1 MSSRNARALAI
12 GLIVIA
18 WLFVVLRLPPLMAG
32 DGAEYVTVS
41 EAWLN
46 HATPDLRPGDYAW
59 LDALLGPVVAELI
72 PKPTVTTARGA
83 VLGLHFWLYPLLV
96 LPTKL
101 LLQRAGLDWF
111 HAFQA
116 TNFAL
121 FGLALYVT
129 LFHHHSAPRR
139 CWMLAGLSAVGP
151 VIWYLRWPHPE
162 VFTWACVLISLVC
175 LNNRRHALAAAA
187 AALGAMQ
194 NPPVVFL
201 AAYCVLVSL
210 GAAGPRSAVRT
221 AAAAAVALVPTL
233 FYLVAIGSP
242 SPIAAIGLSSVAN
255 ISMRRTW
262 SFFADLNQGMMPYV
276 PLLLI
281 LAALGAAR
289 AIVGRDARVAG
300 MIVALLMMILS
311 VQTIYQWQSGCAG
324 LMRYAVWMIPVF
336 AWLAA
341 EGLPDTAWASR
352 AAGTAMIAHAGLL
365 GLHGF
370 GALQPICGFPL
381 HQDPPDLACHL
392 AHRPLAS
399 FVMARWPALYDPD
412 PEIFASRQLGRDG
425 AADEAAANG
434 QPVAFIRPDG
444 VVTKILVD
452 ARSVS
457 RLSDFFTVDPAYAAQ
472 AVRDGETHS
481 GPFYLHPPDGAVQSL
496 CPPRAAAAGAFLD
509 TIDIAVSKLPEWIES
524 PHFAL
529 DVAMTNRGADVICNL
544 GTGSAHWLSIS
555 YRILEDGNVTVP
567 SGIRT
572 RAADLLRPGQ
582 AVTSSV
588 MIAVPERV
596 GHYVVEILPVLES
609 VAWGDRP
616 ARLNVEVVDTGAGR
630 FRARVS
636 QSTTSADRSA

>member
-1 MSSRNARALAI
+1 MSSRNARTLAI
-12 GLIVIA
+12 GLIVSA

-32 DGAEYVTVS
+32 DGVEYVSVS

-46 HATPDLRPGDYAW
+46 HATPDLRPSDYAW
-59 LDALLGPVVAELI
+59 LDPLIGPEMAALL
-72 PKPTVTTARGA
+72 PKPTVTTAGGA

-96 LPTKL
+96 LPNKL
-101 LLQRAGLDWF
+101 LLQLGGLDWF

-116 TNFAL
+116 TNVAL

-129 LFHHHSAPRR
+129 LFHHHTAPRR
-139 CWMLAGLSAVGP
+139 RWMLAGLSAVGP

-194 NPPVVFL
+194 NPPVIFL
-201 AAYCVLVSL
+201 AAYAVAVSFF
-210 GAAGPRSAVRT
+210 AAGLGSAART
-221 AAAAAVALVPTL
+221 AAVAALALVPTL

-242 SPIAAIGLSSVAN
+242 SPIAAIGLTSASYV
-255 ISMRRTW
+255 SLSRTW
-262 SFFADLNQGMMPYV
+262 SFFTDLNQGLMPYV
-276 PLLLI
+276 PFLLV
-281 LAALGAAR
+281 LAALGAGR
-289 AIVGRDARVAG
+289 AVVRRDARVAG
-300 MIVALLMMILS
+300 MAVALLLMILG
-311 VQTIYQWQSGCAG
+311 VQSIYQWQSGCAG

-352 AAGTAMIAHAGLL
+352 AAGTTMIAHAGLL

-370 GALQPICGFPL
+370 GASQPICGFPL
-381 HQDPPDLACHL
+381 HEDPPDLACHL

-399 FVMARWPALYDPD
+399 FVMARWPAFYDPD
-412 PEIFASRQLGRDG
+412 PEIFATRQLGRDG
-425 AADEAAANG
+425 AGDEAAASG

-472 AVRDGETHS
+472 AARDGQTHS

-496 CPPRAAAAGAFLD
+496 CPPRAVPAGTFLG
-509 TIDIAVSKLPEWIES
+509 TIDIAASKLPEWIES
-524 PHFAL
+524 PRFAL
-529 DVAMTNRGADVICNL
+529 DVTMTNRGADVICNL
-544 GTGSAHWLSIS
+544 GAGSAHWLSIS
-555 YRILEDGNVTVP
+555 YRILEDGNVIVP
-567 SGIRT
+567 GGIRT
-572 RAADLLRPGQ
+572 RAADILRPGQ

-588 MIAVPERV
+588 MVVVPERV
-596 GHYVVEILPVLES
+596 GRYLVEVLPVLES
-609 VAWGDRP
+609 VAWGEHA
-616 ARLNVEVVDTGAGR
+616 ARLSVEVVETGGGR

-636 QSTTSADRSA
+636 ESTASTDRSA